1 MDKLNKKKEKE
12 KADEEEEESEE
23 SGDTIII
30 KPDENIL
37 NKVDIFED
45 SIERNLRIKEEEERR
60 QKLYE
65 QNRANMRERM
75 RRLKKFIRENIQ
87 YSQNTEDFFKKHKK
101 YFEEYK
107 VSNYSELLLLLY
119 NYDLQ
124 NPDEV
129 EREKM
134 I

>member
-1 MDKLNKKKEKE
+1 MDKLNNIKEKE
-12 KADEEEEESEE
+12 KTDEKEEEESEE

-87 YSQNTEDFFKKHKK
+87 
-101 YFEEYK
+101 
-107 VSNYSELLLLLY
+107 
-119 NYDLQ
+119 
-124 NPDEV
+124 
-129 EREKM
+129 
-134 I
+134 